1 MADLL
6 ENYLQDSEG
15 AGKVL
20 VHARLLIRLAGLYAE
35 IAPTHLARASRVA
48 NFKSGVVV
56 IHADSGA
63 IAAKLRQMAPTLVDQ
78 LAQRGI
84 ECSGVQVKVQARD
97 QREPARAPAHKPL
110 SVRTSAELT
119 ALSSSL
125 PTSPLRRALEGLLA
139 RSAREE

>member
-6 ENYLQDSEG
+6 ENYLHDSEG

-78 LAQRGI
+78 LSQRGI

-110 SVRTSAELT
+110 SVRTSEELA